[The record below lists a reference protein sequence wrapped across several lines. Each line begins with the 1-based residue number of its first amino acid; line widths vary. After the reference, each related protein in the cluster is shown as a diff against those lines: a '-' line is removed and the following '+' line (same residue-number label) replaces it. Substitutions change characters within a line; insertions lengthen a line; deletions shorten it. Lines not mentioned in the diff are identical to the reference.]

1 MKYLDS
7 DLDKYSGN
15 TNVFTRTSTEEI
27 KLVEE
32 VYDEMT
38 DLSDPFIV
46 DFYFTGFEDYPA
58 EIDDENEVIT
68 INLPNTADISSLV
81 ANFTT
86 SDESYVVLGEE
97 VVESGVGSIDYS
109 SPITFACLNKN
120 GYTDY
125 LVKATISE

>member
-7 DLDKYSGN
+7 DLEKYSGN
-15 TNVFTRTSTEEI
+15 INSFTRMTTEE
-27 KLVEE
+27 VESVE
-32 VYDEMT
+32 DVYDEMT

-46 DFYFTGFEDYPA
+46 DFYFTGFEEYPA

-81 ANFTT
+81 VKFTT

-97 VVESGVGSIDYS
+97 VVESNVGNFDYS
-109 SPITFACLNKN
+109 IPITFTCLNEN

-125 LVKATISE
+125 SVKVVVSE